1 MKKRMIFTALAA
13 AIVINPIALN
23 PMPLNQVMAVQQ
35 NEQQEL
41 VALGASLDPA
51 SAQQT
56 LALLGAQQVPQ
67 SNILYVNGDMINRY
81 LQDGS
86 NASTQVLSSAYIQQM
101 PEGYGVQVQIVTPQ
115 NITVVRPLTY
125 QNAAITAGARNVNI
139 RIATVAPVTG
149 EGALTGVYALL
160 EQQGQAVNTHDVQ
173 VAQSEINLVN
183 QIEQEATVSNE
194 VANNA
199 VADIKTQIVQATQ
212 EQQMSGNQI
221 NAEGD
226 VTLTQE
232 QITNIVNNIINEY
245 QITNQVV
252 IEQLNVYAQDFSK
265 TEAAQNADTI
275 QQLEMSMTEDWKDI
289 LPNLNEG
296 LTADEILSEERL
308 DFSNE
313 TQYHPIL
320 QKFAEAFYDRVGQG
334 ELINDIYSDTFIYEL
349 IVDAVPT
356 QEKEALNQLRTKMY
370 QYQAGQLDEVIAEN
384 EMTTGYGSVKE
395 AWEAQLKAV
404 EDLNMMD
411 PVQSEIIRRLAIAT
425 GRAPQV
431 YDFMNPTQ
439 SDSVITY
446 ESSQSV
452 TGEFNAD
459 FTMLTYDLM
468 SGEITQLNA
477 VSGVFEAV
485 TPNYLAEK
493 YQVAMNETYQPH
505 IDIPQ
510 DYLIPGYMPVTEE
523 SNEMTEQEIVDE
535 NPDAATESAEQSEAE
550 MSEESQADE
559 DIE

>member
-1 MKKRMIFTALAA
+1 MIFTALAA

-308 DFSNE
+308 DFSDE

-370 QYQAGQLDEVIAEN
+370 QYQAGQLDEVMAEN

-452 TGEFNAD
+452 TGEFNAV
-459 FTMLTYDLM
+459 FTMPTYDLM

>member
-289 LPNLNEG
+289 LPNLNKG

-308 DFSNE
+308 DFNDE

-370 QYQAGQLDEVIAEN
+370 QYQTGQLDEVMAEN

>member
-1 MKKRMIFTALAA
+1 MIFTALAA

-308 DFSNE
+308 DFSDE

>member
-296 LTADEILSEERL
+296 LTADEFLSEERL
-308 DFSNE
+308 DFSDE

>member
-1 MKKRMIFTALAA
+1 MIFTALAA
-13 AIVINPIALN
+13 AIAINPIALN
-23 PMPLNQVMAVQQ
+23 TMPVNQVMAVQQ

-86 NASTQVLSSAYIQQM
+86 DASTQVLSSAYIQQM

-160 EQQGQAVNTHDVQ
+160 EQQGQTVNTHDVQ

-252 IEQLNVYAQDFSK
+252 IEELNVYAQDFSK
-265 TEAAQNADTI
+265 TEAAQNAETI

-308 DFSNE
+308 DFSDE

-320 QKFAEAFYDRVGQG
+320 QKFAETFYDRVSQG

-370 QYQAGQLDEVIAEN
+370 QYQAGLLDDVMAEN

-452 TGEFNAD
+452 TGEFNAE
-459 FTMLTYDLM
+459 FTMLTYNLM

-477 VSGVFEAV
+477 VSGAFEPV
-485 TPNYLAEK
+485 TMNYLAEK
-493 YQVAMNETYQPH
+493 YQVEMNEIYQPH
-505 IDIPQ
+505 MDIPQ
-510 DYLIPGYMPVTEE
+510 DYLIPGYIPVTEE
-523 SNEMTEQEIVDE
+523 TNEMTEQEIVDE
-535 NPDAATESAEQSEAE
+535 NPDAATEPAEPSETE
-550 MSEESQADE
+550 ISEESQTDE
-559 DIE
+559 NIE

>member
-1 MKKRMIFTALAA
+1 MIFTALAA

-265 TEAAQNADTI
+265 TEAAQNAETI

-308 DFSNE
+308 DFSDE

-370 QYQAGQLDEVIAEN
+370 QYQAGQLDEVMAEN

-395 AWEAQLKAV
+395 AWEAQLQTV

-452 TGEFNAD
+452 TGEFNVD

>member
-1 MKKRMIFTALAA
+1 MIFTALAA

-221 NAEGD
+221 NTEGD

-308 DFSNE
+308 DFNDE

-370 QYQAGQLDEVIAEN
+370 QYQAGQLDEVMAEN

-395 AWEAQLKAV
+395 AWEAQLQTV

>member
-1 MKKRMIFTALAA
+1 MKKRKIFTALVA
-13 AIVINPIALN
+13 AIAINPIALN
-23 PMPLNQVMAVQQ
+23 TMPVNQVMAVQQ

-86 NASTQVLSSAYIQQM
+86 DASTQVLSSAYIQQM

-160 EQQGQAVNTHDVQ
+160 EQQGQTVNTHDVQ

-265 TEAAQNADTI
+265 TEAAQNAETI

-308 DFSNE
+308 EFSDE

-320 QKFAEAFYDRVGQG
+320 QKFAETFYDRVSQG

-370 QYQAGQLDEVIAEN
+370 QYQAALLDDVMAEN

-477 VSGVFEAV
+477 VSGVFEPV
-485 TPNYLAEK
+485 TMNYLAEK
-493 YQVAMNETYQPH
+493 YQVEMNETYLPH
-505 IDIPQ
+505 MDIPQ
-510 DYLIPGYMPVTEE
+510 NYLIPGYLPVTEE
-523 SNEMTEQEIVDE
+523 TNEMSEQEIVDE
-535 NPDAATESAEQSEAE
+535 NPDAATEPAEQSETE
-550 MSEESQADE
+550 ISEESQPDE
-559 DIE
+559 NIE

>member
-1 MKKRMIFTALAA
+1 MIFTALAA

-308 DFSNE
+308 DFNDE

-370 QYQAGQLDEVIAEN
+370 QYQAGQLDEVMAEN

-395 AWEAQLKAV
+395 AWEAQLQTV

>member
-1 MKKRMIFTALAA
+1 
-13 AIVINPIALN
+13 
-23 PMPLNQVMAVQQ
+23 
-35 NEQQEL
+35 
-41 VALGASLDPA
+41 
-51 SAQQT
+51 
-56 LALLGAQQVPQ
+56 
-67 SNILYVNGDMINRY
+67 MINRY

-183 QIEQEATVSNE
+183 QIEQEETVSNE

-265 TEAAQNADTI
+265 TEAAQNAETI

-308 DFSNE
+308 DFSDE

-320 QKFAEAFYDRVGQG
+320 QKFAEAFYDRVDQG

-370 QYQAGQLDEVIAEN
+370 QYQAGQLDEVMAEN

-395 AWEAQLKAV
+395 AWEAQLQTV

-468 SGEITQLNA
+468 SSEITQLNA

>member
-1 MKKRMIFTALAA
+1 MIFTALAA

-308 DFSNE
+308 DFSDE

-370 QYQAGQLDEVIAEN
+370 QYQAGQLDEVMAEN

-452 TGEFNAD
+452 TGEFNAV

>member
-183 QIEQEATVSNE
+183 QIEQEETVSNE

-265 TEAAQNADTI
+265 TEAAQNAETI

-308 DFSNE
+308 DFSDE

-320 QKFAEAFYDRVGQG
+320 QKFAEAFYDRVDQG

-370 QYQAGQLDEVIAEN
+370 QYQAGQLDEVMAEN

-395 AWEAQLKAV
+395 AWEAQLQTV

-535 NPDAATESAEQSEAE
+535 NPDAATEPAEPNETE
-550 MSEESQADE
+550 TSEESQVDE
-559 DIE
+559 NIE

>member
-1 MKKRMIFTALAA
+1 MIFTALAA

-183 QIEQEATVSNE
+183 QIEQEETVSNE

-265 TEAAQNADTI
+265 TEAAQNAETI

-308 DFSNE
+308 DFSDE

-320 QKFAEAFYDRVGQG
+320 QKFAEAFYDRVDQG

>member
-1 MKKRMIFTALAA
+1 MIFTALAA

-308 DFSNE
+308 DFSDE

-370 QYQAGQLDEVIAEN
+370 QYQAGQLDEVMAEN

>member
-289 LPNLNEG
+289 LPNLNKG

-308 DFSNE
+308 DFSDE

-370 QYQAGQLDEVIAEN
+370 QYQAGQLDEVMAEN

>member
-1 MKKRMIFTALAA
+1 MIFTALAA

-289 LPNLNEG
+289 LPNLNKG

-308 DFSNE
+308 DFSDE

-370 QYQAGQLDEVIAEN
+370 QYQAGQLDEVMAEN

>member
-1 MKKRMIFTALAA
+1 MIFTALAA

-183 QIEQEATVSNE
+183 QIEQEETVSNE

-308 DFSNE
+308 DFSDE

>member
-183 QIEQEATVSNE
+183 QIEQEETVSNE

-265 TEAAQNADTI
+265 TEAAQNAETI

-308 DFSNE
+308 DFSDE

-320 QKFAEAFYDRVGQG
+320 QKFAEAFYDRVDQG

>member
-221 NAEGD
+221 NTEGD

-308 DFSNE
+308 DFNDE

-370 QYQAGQLDEVIAEN
+370 QYQAGQLDEVMAEN

-395 AWEAQLKAV
+395 AWEAQLQTV

>member
-1 MKKRMIFTALAA
+1 MIFTALAA

-35 NEQQEL
+35 NEEQEL

-183 QIEQEATVSNE
+183 QIEQEETVSNE

-265 TEAAQNADTI
+265 TEAAQNAETI

-308 DFSNE
+308 DFSDE

-320 QKFAEAFYDRVGQG
+320 QKFAEAFYDRVDQG

-370 QYQAGQLDEVIAEN
+370 QYQAGQLDEVMAEN

-395 AWEAQLKAV
+395 AWEAQLQTV

>member
-289 LPNLNEG
+289 LPNLNKG

-308 DFSNE
+308 DFNDK

-370 QYQAGQLDEVIAEN
+370 QYQAGQLDEVMAEN

-395 AWEAQLKAV
+395 AWEAQLQTV

-468 SGEITQLNA
+468 SSEITQLNA

>member
-13 AIVINPIALN
+13 AIVINPVALN
-23 PMPLNQVMAVQQ
+23 SMPLNQVMAVQQ

-308 DFSNE
+308 DFNDE

-395 AWEAQLKAV
+395 AWEAQLQTV

-468 SGEITQLNA
+468 SSEITQLNA

>member
-1 MKKRMIFTALAA
+1 MIFTALAA

-183 QIEQEATVSNE
+183 QIEQEETVSNE

-265 TEAAQNADTI
+265 TEAAQNAETI

-308 DFSNE
+308 DFSDE

-320 QKFAEAFYDRVGQG
+320 QKFAEAFYDRVDQG

-370 QYQAGQLDEVIAEN
+370 QYQAGQLDEVMAEN

-395 AWEAQLKAV
+395 AWEAQLQTV

-468 SGEITQLNA
+468 SSEITQLNA

>member
-275 QQLEMSMTEDWKDI
+275 QQLEMSMTEDWKEI

-308 DFSNE
+308 DFNDE

-395 AWEAQLKAV
+395 AWVAQLQTV

-431 YDFMNPTQ
+431 YDFMNVTQ
-439 SDSVITY
+439 SESVITY

-523 SNEMTEQEIVDE
+523 SNDMTEQEIVDE

>member
-1 MKKRMIFTALAA
+1 MIFTALAA

-308 DFSNE
+308 DFSDE

-370 QYQAGQLDEVIAEN
+370 QYQAGQLDEVMAEN

-395 AWEAQLKAV
+395 AWEAQLQTV

>member
-1 MKKRMIFTALAA
+1 MIFTALAA

-35 NEQQEL
+35 NEQQEM

-308 DFSNE
+308 DFSDE

-320 QKFAEAFYDRVGQG
+320 KKFAEAFYDRVGQG

>member
-308 DFSNE
+308 DFSDE

-370 QYQAGQLDEVIAEN
+370 QYQAGQLDEVMAEN

-395 AWEAQLKAV
+395 AWEAQLQTV

-468 SGEITQLNA
+468 SSEITQLNA

>member
-308 DFSNE
+308 DFSDE

-370 QYQAGQLDEVIAEN
+370 QYQAGQLDEVMAEN

>member
-1 MKKRMIFTALAA
+1 MIFTALAA

-308 DFSNE
+308 DFSDE

-320 QKFAEAFYDRVGQG
+320 QKFAEAFYDRVSQG

>member
-1 MKKRMIFTALAA
+1 MKKRMIFTVLAA
-13 AIVINPIALN
+13 AIAINPIALN
-23 PMPLNQVMAVQQ
+23 TLPINQVMAVQQ

-308 DFSNE
+308 DFNDE

-370 QYQAGQLDEVIAEN
+370 QYQAGQLDEVMAEN

-395 AWEAQLKAV
+395 AWEAQLQTV

>member
-1 MKKRMIFTALAA
+1 MIFTALAA

-149 EGALTGVYALL
+149 EGALTGIYALL

-265 TEAAQNADTI
+265 TKAAQNADTI

-308 DFSNE
+308 DFSDE

>member
-308 DFSNE
+308 DFSDE

-370 QYQAGQLDEVIAEN
+370 QYQAGQLDEVMAEN

-395 AWEAQLKAV
+395 AWEAQLQTV

>member
-1 MKKRMIFTALAA
+1 MIFTALAA

-296 LTADEILSEERL
+296 LTADEIFSEERL
-308 DFSNE
+308 DFSDE

-370 QYQAGQLDEVIAEN
+370 QYQTGQLDEVMAEN

>member
-35 NEQQEL
+35 NEEQEL

-183 QIEQEATVSNE
+183 QIEQEETVSNE

-308 DFSNE
+308 DFSDE

-370 QYQAGQLDEVIAEN
+370 QYQAGQLDEVMAEN

>member
-1 MKKRMIFTALAA
+1 MIFTALAA

-308 DFSNE
+308 DFSDE

-452 TGEFNAD
+452 TGEFNVD

>member
-308 DFSNE
+308 DFSDE

>member
-265 TEAAQNADTI
+265 TEAAQNAETI

-308 DFSNE
+308 DFSDE

-395 AWEAQLKAV
+395 AWEAQLQTV

>member
-86 NASTQVLSSAYIQQM
+86 NESTQVLSSAYIQQM

-289 LPNLNEG
+289 LPNLNKG

-308 DFSNE
+308 DFNDE

-370 QYQAGQLDEVIAEN
+370 QYQAGQLDEVMAEN

-395 AWEAQLKAV
+395 AWEAQLQTV

-535 NPDAATESAEQSEAE
+535 KPDAATESAEQSEAE

>member
-1 MKKRMIFTALAA
+1 MIFTALAA

-308 DFSNE
+308 DFNDE

-370 QYQAGQLDEVIAEN
+370 QYQAGQLDEVMAEN

-395 AWEAQLKAV
+395 AWEAQLQTV

-477 VSGVFEAV
+477 VSGVFDPV
-485 TPNYLAEK
+485 TMNYLAEK